1 MYLVAISLKYDII
14 IFSERGIQGNGAV
27 GIVIVGPDPH
37 RVVAVVMD
45 MHSLTVERSDW
56 YASVQDLNDN
66 FMHKYDITLVVE

>member
-1 MYLVAISLKYDII
+1 MTQIKYYGVDTGISI
-14 IFSERGIQGNGAV
+14 SEKRVLRVRENNGQYS
-27 GIVIVGPDPH
+27 
-37 RVVAVVMD
+37 AVVMD